1 MHISEKS
8 LAERLKIGI
17 VFLPPSVNVS
27 RIKSILIG
35 MSKTR
40 TYIAKR

>member
-17 VFLPPSVNVS
+17 VLVPYSVNVS
-27 RIKSILIG
+27 RIKSISIG

-40 TYIAKR
+40 IYIAK